1 MPAAHAMPKKQLRKW
16 IPTPGTVRRHRS
28 LRIFGRWVEN
38 ANLWQLSRHTTAKA
52 FAIGLYCAMLPVPGQ
67 MIISVALAI
76 IFTAN
81 VPLFFAD
88 FYHQPLTMP
97 RFTTPHISWG
107 PGFWEQ
113 NCWTLSLRRRG
124 PGLPNRWTRSG
135 SLLVG
140 SQVMGV
146 ILGIFGYLL
155 IDSLWRNAIR
165 RQWQAR
171 RRRVVN
177 EPASRRSEAKP
188 PAEPVAPPPAPKD
201 HCNDT
206 GCHKILPSNIHG
218 HIRQRVDVGLQESHA
233 QYCSS
238 QLAIS
243 GVTAKP

>member
-1 MPAAHAMPKKQLRKW
+1 MISVPSKRCPAAHAMPKKQLRKW

-67 MIISVALAI
+67 MIISVAMAI

-81 VPLFFAD
+81 VPPSFSLIFITN
-88 FYHQPLTMP
+88 PLTMP
-97 RFTTPHISWG
+97 AIYYAAYKLGAWLLGAKPMDVEFEASWTWFT
-107 PGFWEQ
+107 Q
-113 NCWTLSLRRRG
+113 SLDEIW
-124 PGLPNRWTRSG
+124 LP
-135 SLLVG
+135 LLVG

-171 RRRVVN
+171 RRR
-177 EPASRRSEAKP
+177 RS
-188 PAEPVAPPPAPKD
+188 
-201 HCNDT
+201 
-206 GCHKILPSNIHG
+206 
-218 HIRQRVDVGLQESHA
+218 Q
-233 QYCSS
+233 
-238 QLAIS
+238 
-243 GVTAKP
+243 

>member
-1 MPAAHAMPKKQLRKW
+1 MTKSVASPAHPDRSLAKLSSQKIMINVPSEPCPAAHAMPKKQLRKW

-38 ANLWQLSRHTTAKA
+38 TNLWQLSRHTTAKA

-81 VPLFFAD
+81 VPLSFSLIFITN
-88 FYHQPLTMP
+88 PLTMP
-97 RFTTPHISWG
+97 AIYYAAYKLGAWLLGAKPLDVEFEASWTWFT
-107 PGFWEQ
+107 Q
-113 NCWTLSLRRRG
+113 SLDEIW
-124 PGLPNRWTRSG
+124 LP
-135 SLLVG
+135 LLVG

-171 RRRVVN
+171 RG
-177 EPASRRSEAKP
+177 RRS
-188 PAEPVAPPPAPKD
+188 
-201 HCNDT
+201 
-206 GCHKILPSNIHG
+206 
-218 HIRQRVDVGLQESHA
+218 Q
-233 QYCSS
+233 
-238 QLAIS
+238 
-243 GVTAKP
+243 